1 MSTSF
6 PIDSIQGLDVL
17 GGAVALSGQPQRAGG
32 TAGAMRDFEALFL
45 ETLMRHAGLAEALDA
60 DEGSGGSVAG
70 ELFVR
75 EIARSLASQVDLGL
89 SRYVTAA
96 GES

>member
-1 MSTSF
+1 MSASL
-6 PIDSIQGLDVL
+6 PIGPIPGLDVL

-32 TAGAMRDFEALFL
+32 TAGAVRDFEALFL
-45 ETLMRHAGLAEALDA
+45 ETLMRHAGLAEALGA
-60 DEGSGGSVAG
+60 DDESGSSVAG

-89 SRYVTAA
+89 SRYATAT
-96 GES
+96 GEP

>member
-1 MSTSF
+1 MSMSLQ
-6 PIDSIQGLDVL
+6 IDPVQGLDIP

-45 ETLMRHAGLAEALDA
+45 ETLLRNAGLAEALDA
-60 DEGSGGSVAG
+60 GDASGSSVAG
-70 ELFVR
+70 DLFVR

-89 SRYVTAA
+89 SQYAKSA

>member
-1 MSTSF
+1 MSTSL
-6 PIDSIQGLDVL
+6 PIDPVQGLDVL

-32 TAGAMRDFEALFL
+32 TAGALRDFEALFL

-60 DEGSGGSVAG
+60 DDTSGGSVAG

-89 SRYVTAA
+89 SKYATAA
-96 GES
+96 GEP